1 MLEIFYIS
9 YQTPNIILVK
19 LFYIWKCFTAKQMEY
34 EYTCSTIRKFILFGK
49 EDQMIFLL
57 MKWIKLSPLYH
68 SLFFFLMNHY
78 IILIQRVGG
87 LSNPFF
93 MFIFWENGCQIH
105 ILPNERKLPY
115 MLAIL
120 FYYFYVIFKLV
131 PKPYLNR
138 TKRNRE
144 SLRTPIINFHIKKRI
159 PIKKYHKDIYKIT

>member
-9 YQTPNIILVK
+9 YQTPNIVLLK

-105 ILPNERKLPY
+105 ILPNERKLPIHVGHP
-115 MLAIL
+115 LL
-120 FYYFYVIFKLV
+120 LLLCYFQTCPKTIFKQD
-131 PKPYLNR
+131 KE
-138 TKRNRE
+138 K
-144 SLRTPIINFHIKKRI
+144 
-159 PIKKYHKDIYKIT
+159 